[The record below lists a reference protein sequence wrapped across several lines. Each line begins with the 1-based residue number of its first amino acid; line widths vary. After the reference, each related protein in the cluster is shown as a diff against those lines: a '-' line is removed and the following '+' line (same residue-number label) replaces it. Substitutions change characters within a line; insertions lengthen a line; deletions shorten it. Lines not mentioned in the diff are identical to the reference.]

1 MIEYNIRKYTDN
13 SEENFLQI
21 EIIKPNQFNNDIIKI
36 DETYDSLF
44 EIYILLK
51 SDDVEMI
58 QDYLN
63 DLIQIDDAPY
73 KRGEN

>member
-21 EIIKPNQFNNDIIKI
+21 EIIKPNQFNNDIINI

-44 EIYILLK
+44 EIYILLLLK
-51 SDDVEMI
+51 IRLFQVFKFD
-58 QDYLN
+58 
-63 DLIQIDDAPY
+63 
-73 KRGEN
+73 

>member
-1 MIEYNIRKYTDN
+1 MIQYNIRKYIDN
-13 SEENFLQI
+13 GVENFLQI
-21 EIIKPNQFNNDIIKI
+21 EIIKPNQFNNDIIDI

-51 SDDVEMI
+51 SDDADMI

-63 DLIQIDDAPY
+63 DLIQIDDSPY
-73 KRGEN
+73 RRGEN

>member
-21 EIIKPNQFNNDIIKI
+21 EIIKPNQFNNDIINI

>member
-21 EIIKPNQFNNDIIKI
+21 EIIKPNQFNNDIINI

-63 DLIQIDDAPY
+63 DLIQIQ
-73 KRGEN
+73 

>member
-21 EIIKPNQFNNDIIKI
+21 EIIKPNQFNNDIINI

-63 DLIQIDDAPY
+63 DLLTIDDSPY
-73 KRGEN
+73 RRGEN

>member
-1 MIEYNIRKYTDN
+1 MIQYNIRKYIDN
-13 SEENFLQI
+13 GEENFLQI
-21 EIIKPNQFNNDIIKI
+21 EIIKPNQFNNDIIDI

-58 QDYLN
+58 QDYLI
-63 DLIQIDDAPY
+63 DLIQIDDSPY